1 MLKKKTRRILFIFT
15 SLVVVSSLPL
25 DLKIILAGSAGTI
38 LALDFDEF
46 NYQTRNGG
54 MK

>member
-1 MLKKKTRRILFIFT
+1 MRKRTRRTLFIL
-15 SLVVVSSLPL
+15 SLVVAVSSLPL
-25 DLKIILAGSAGTI
+25 TLKIILAGSAGTI

-46 NYQTRNGG
+46 NYQTKIGN